1 MLVPASHRLA
11 CSSLGGMKQ
20 SASNAPRAIASGKT
34 AAESGAR
41 TSARPVARPGG
52 DAQATTAP
60 RVRLRLRVTCGEEVA
75 IGPGKI
81 DLLEAIRVQGS
92 ITMAAKSL
100 GMSYRRAWLL
110 VDEMNRL
117 LRKPVTTSSTG
128 GAHGGGC
135 TLTPDGEELVR
146 LYRGIERRAAES
158 CADEIRRLMRMVAK
172 G

>member
-1 MLVPASHRLA
+1 MTQSVSKASRA
-11 CSSLGGMKQ
+11 A
-20 SASNAPRAIASGKT
+20 ASRKT
-34 AAESGAR
+34 AARPAADA
-41 TSARPVARPGG
+41 SAVI
-52 DAQATTAP
+52 AP
-60 RVRLRLRVTCGEEVA
+60 RMRLRLRVTCGEEIAV
-75 IGPGKI
+75 GPGKI

-117 LRKPVTTSSTG
+117 LRKPVTTSATG

-135 TLTPDGEELVR
+135 VLTPDGEELVR

-158 CADEIRRLMRMVAK
+158 CADEIRQLMRMVAK